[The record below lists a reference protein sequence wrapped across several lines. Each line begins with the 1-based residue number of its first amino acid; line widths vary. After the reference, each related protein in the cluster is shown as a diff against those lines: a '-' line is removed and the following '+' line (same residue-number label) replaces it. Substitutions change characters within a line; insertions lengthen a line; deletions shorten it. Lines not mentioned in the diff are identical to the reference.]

1 MKHILVLAYAI
12 SPIRGSEYSV
22 AWNYITHMS
31 QYHQLTVL
39 YGTSGDHLG
48 DTGEL
53 ETYMQKNPL
62 PNTRFVFVKAKKSTN
77 WINYFNK
84 KGILVYTFYLAYKQ
98 WHKSVYKKAEEILK
112 EEQIDLIHYISP
124 IGYREPGYL
133 WKIKLPYIWGPI
145 GGTNNIPFRLWGS
158 VSSISGKVKLLCRT
172 LANQVQLHL
181 SPRIKKALRRCDVL
195 LTATMANQQKIEKI
209 HHVKSYWLPENGIVG
224 EIHHANPDKFTRSK
238 LHFIW
243 IGRIDANK
251 ALILLLKALV
261 RLPPDSPII
270 VHIVGD
276 GCLKNKME
284 KFASKKKIQHFLQW
298 HGQINREKVFNLFNI
313 SHLHIIT
320 SLSEGNP
327 TTIWEAMS
335 YGVPTM
341 SLDHCGMHDVICNEC
356 GIRIPTDSSKQIV
369 SDISRHIM
377 FFMEH
382 PEQFKTL
389 AEGVTRCAQNFR
401 WDKRIQIFNKLYDDM
416 MLTCE

>member
-84 KGILVYTFYLAYKQ
+84 KGIWVYTFYLAYKQ

-145 GGTNNIPFRLWGS
+145 GGTNDIPFRLWGS

-251 ALILLLKALV
+251 ACLLY
-261 RLPPDSPII
+261 
-270 VHIVGD
+270 
-276 GCLKNKME
+276 
-284 KFASKKKIQHFLQW
+284 
-298 HGQINREKVFNLFNI
+298 
-313 SHLHIIT
+313 T
-320 SLSEGNP
+320 SDAADEL
-327 TTIWEAMS
+327 
-335 YGVPTM
+335 
-341 SLDHCGMHDVICNEC
+341 
-356 GIRIPTDSSKQIV
+356 
-369 SDISRHIM
+369 
-377 FFMEH
+377 
-382 PEQFKTL
+382 
-389 AEGVTRCAQNFR
+389 
-401 WDKRIQIFNKLYDDM
+401 
-416 MLTCE
+416 